1 MLMRGDVQENQLP
14 RNVPAQGTVKLQNGH
29 FTDEIR
35 LEAAQLFSD
44 PGFNRDRALSL
55 F

>member
-29 FTDEIR
+29 FTDE
-35 LEAAQLFSD
+35 SD
-44 PGFNRDRALSL
+44 WRQPNCSVILVSTEIEL
-55 F
+55 